1 MKKLISLTLFVILNY
16 AVQAQIPSAG
26 IVAHWPFTGN
36 ASDASPNANNGNTS
50 KVTLTKGKQ
59 GASNTAYKFDSA
71 DSYISIPYDTSMNVT
86 NISICTVIKPS
97 AFYTNTCQGNYII
110 SRGIQGNAGHYFS
123 GYFDNAYNDCSV
135 TDTNAF
141 VFCGQAG
148 TYIKPSNTMQSTT
161 RVHTNNWYCFIM
173 IFDGVTGKYY
183 VNGSLVHSFTG
194 WNAMGSSTDSICI
207 GKYPWGGSSF
217 PYNFIGVLD
226 DIAIYNRVL
235 SDSEI
240 NNYCTNAPM
249 IGVEDT
255 TTSIAESNVINYANL
270 QVYPNPN
277 DGVFKVSGK
286 TASANITIQVYNTVG
301 VLVYNTSVITDNKQI
316 NTIVDIKSLP
326 SGLYTLKLSDE
337 KNVYTARL
345 LKQ

>member
-1 MKKLISLTLFVILNY
+1 MKNLISLTVLFILNY

-26 IVAHWPFTGN
+26 MVAHWPFTGN

-59 GASNTAYKFDSA
+59 GANNTAYKFDST
-71 DSYISIPYDTSMNVT
+71 DSYISVPYNANMNVT
-86 NISICTVIKPS
+86 NISICAVIKPS

-110 SRGIQGNAGHYFS
+110 SRGSQGNSGHYFS
-123 GYFDNAYNDCSV
+123 GYFDNAYNDCTV
-135 TDTNAF
+135 ADTNAF

-148 TYIKPSNTMQSTT
+148 TYIMSANTMQSTT

-173 IFDGVTGKYY
+173 TFDGVTGKYF
-183 VNGSLVHSFTG
+183 VNGALVHSFTG

-207 GKYPWGGSSF
+207 GKYPWGGSSY
-217 PYNFIGVLD
+217 PYNFIGTMD

-240 NNYCTNAPM
+240 NNYCSNAPM

-255 TTSIAESNVINYANL
+255 TTSINQSHITNKPNL
-270 QVYPNPN
+270 SLYPNPN
-277 DGVFKVSGK
+277 DGIFTVSG
-286 TASANITIQVYNTVG
+286 TAASANVRVQVYNAVG
-301 VLVYNTSVITDNKQI
+301 VLVYNTSVYTDNKHI
-316 NTIVDIKSLP
+316 NTNIDIKNIP
-326 SGLYTLKLSDE
+326 AGVYTLKLSDE
-337 KNVYTARL
+337 KQVQTIRL